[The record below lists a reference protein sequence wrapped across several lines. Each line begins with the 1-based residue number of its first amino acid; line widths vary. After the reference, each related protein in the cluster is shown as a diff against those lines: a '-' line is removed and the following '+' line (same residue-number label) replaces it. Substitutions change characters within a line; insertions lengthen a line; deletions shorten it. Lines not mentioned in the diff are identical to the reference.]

1 MRYRRRAKFFVQGHI
16 SSLGAQGDFHGLG
29 HCINAFV
36 QRTTRIF
43 SKNDLFSHNQYSSAS
58 ILKFISLPLLLILLT
73 AENDAVVSIFPTR
86 HSTAKEPSAQ
96 EGWKIVLNQEPP

>member
-1 MRYRRRAKFFVQGHI
+1 MCYRRRAKFLVQGHI

-29 HCINAFV
+29 QCINAFF

-58 ILKFISLPLLLILLT
+58 ILKFISLALLLILLNSRKSR
-73 AENDAVVSIFPTR
+73 ASVYLPYASMHRKGAMSQGRMEYRASI
-86 HSTAKEPSAQ
+86 
-96 EGWKIVLNQEPP
+96 